1 MTLRPEYSLGHS
13 EYNAFLFAAVGEE
26 KVGLP
31 LTVLTALT
39 RLGFD
44 PWREAARLSDL
55 PRETA
60 ARAFAVTIAMLPEG
74 DWKASESEAIAA
86 RLVNWLPGRSALA
99 IPTVEA
105 RLIGGKKMKSGFATV
120 LAWGVLAAALLF
132 LGLHLFSDNNLEVG
146 GGGAG
151 VSTEQ

>member
-74 DWKASESEAIAA
+74 DWKASESEAIAT

-99 IPTVEA
+99 IPSVEA
-105 RLIGGKKMKSGFATV
+105 APIGGERMKAGFATW

-132 LGLHLFSDNNLEVG
+132 LGLHLLGNNNLELG
-146 GGGAG
+146 RGAG
-151 VSTEQ
+151 VSTQQ

>member
-74 DWKASESEAIAA
+74 DWKASEFEAIAA

-105 RLIGGKKMKSGFATV
+105 RLIGGKKMKSGFATW

-132 LGLHLFSDNNLEVG
+132 LGLHLLGDNNLEFG
-146 GGGAG
+146 RGAG
-151 VSTEQ
+151 VSTQQ